1 MLILKK
7 QFRNYYLLGNNYRIY
22 LFNLLKSI
30 LQIKLILRDSV
41 SSINYSPFP
50 FLFSTSNNVKARWFK
65 VEQLYLKEETFYLLE
80 PTLSWNDCQE
90 LYWEN
95 HDIQWISLVEFM
107 VVTQILNKTNGPKS
121 FPQTSRFVSLT
132 LEWNY
137 MAWKW
142 N

>member
-1 MLILKK
+1 MLKK

-30 LQIKLILRDSV
+30 LQIKPILRDSV

-80 PTLSWNDCQE
+80 PTLRWNDCQE

-121 FPQTSRFVSLT
+121 FPQTSRLVSLT

-137 MAWKW
+137 MTW
-142 N
+142 NWI